1 MKQILKQGASPKD
14 DKLDFYK
21 LITDDYECK
30 KDCRNCPFPGAKC
43 YQSKYERDKTYL
55 ICKQ

>member
-1 MKQILKQGASPKD
+1 MSQVYEKSTYEND
-14 DKLDFYK
+14 TTR

-43 YQSKYERDKTYL
+43 YQSKYDRYNTSL
-55 ICKQ
+55 LVQGQ

>member
-1 MKQILKQGASPKD
+1 MSQVRGKSNTEN
-14 DKLDFYK
+14 DKNR

-43 YQSKYERDKTYL
+43 YQSKYDRYNTGL
-55 ICKQ
+55 LVHRQ

>member
-1 MKQILKQGASPKD
+1 MRIKENAEKTAKVSHG
-14 DKLDFYK
+14 K

-43 YQSKYERDKTYL
+43 YPSKYDHYNTGLL
-55 ICKQ
+55 IHKQ